1 MMLFSKDTEEVSRIA
16 DSLVKCGCCARCTL
30 RYLGL
35 KDTYSYKK
43 TIEVNELSEPIHGIL
58 ILIVLF
64 LCIRGSR
71 GGSGGPD
78 PPHEKSQK
86 YRVS

>member
-43 TIEVNELSEPIHGIL
+43 TIEV
-58 ILIVLF
+58 
-64 LCIRGSR
+64 
-71 GGSGGPD
+71 
-78 PPHEKSQK
+78 K
-86 YRVS
+86 